1 MELTN
6 YSFLNARNDY
16 NSSLVLGNQ
25 ATKRISS
32 GDKLIN
38 KEDVGALGQK
48 IGLRSDRLHVNS
60 RRITLQNF
68 ITFLD
73 SQQKSLEQVK
83 GIYDRMSI
91 LAHKAL
97 DPTFTESA
105 NSHSSD
111 KDFLNKEFQELS
123 VELDGIL
130 SKRVNGQLLF
140 GGKSADF
147 TDGLLDE
154 ASTGATPQKISIDVG
169 TTKGKMTIELSPGT
183 APDQIWMFQGEL
195 PAELNEY
202 FDANTYLNNGNFF
215 DPTDSARLQDLND
228 KLYTAFEK
236 NGIFTTG
243 PWQTQGSADA
253 LNYDKFEVEF
263 NTCDVKVTPSFNGNN
278 GAFGANL
285 YGTLTAN
292 KSLRTNVPSGESTI
306 ITMIGVNSG
315 NTAIYRVN
323 ASFEPDLPY
332 NDLEVPGSSDIY
344 PAISFG
350 NIDCSNINES
360 TKAKRVLENL
370 QGELDNLNNS
380 MAQVAAS
387 QKRYE
392 YEIEHMEGINI
403 SYEAAGGRISD
414 AGFAREATALAR
426 SSIKKGLATQVMS
439 NSSNLKDIL
448 IPLTTNH
455 YRSHVLSSSL

>member
-6 YSFLNARNDY
+6 YSFLNSKNDY
-16 NSSLVLGNQ
+16 DSSLKLGKNI
-25 ATKRISS
+25 ARRISS

-48 IGLRSDRLHVNS
+48 IGLRSDRLQVNS
-60 RRITLQNF
+60 RRISLQNF
-68 ITFLD
+68 VTFLD
-73 SQQKSLEQVK
+73 SQQKSLDQVRT
-83 GIYDRMSI
+83 IYDKMSI

-97 DPTFTESA
+97 DPTLSESE
-105 NSHSSD
+105 NSHLKN

-123 VELDGIL
+123 EDLDGIL
-130 SKRVNGQLLF
+130 SRKVNGQLLF

-154 ASTGATPQKISIDVG
+154 NSTGATPQKISIDVG
-169 TTKGKMTIELSPGT
+169 TTKGKMTIELSPGL

-195 PAELNEY
+195 PGELNQY
-202 FDANTYLNNGNFF
+202 FDASSYLNNGNPA
-215 DPTDSARLQDLND
+215 DTARLQELND
-228 KLYTAFEK
+228 KLYTAFDK

-243 PWQTQGSADA
+243 PWQTQGSADS

-263 NTCDVKVTPSFNGNN
+263 NTCDVNVTPSFHSNN
-278 GAFGANL
+278 GTFGANL

-292 KSLRTNVPSGESTI
+292 NSLRTNVPSGESTI

-350 NIDCSNINES
+350 NIDCSNINTS
-360 TKAKRVLENL
+360 AKAKKVLENI
-370 QGELDNLNNS
+370 QGELVNLNNS
-380 MAQVAAS
+380 IAQVAAS

-392 YEIEHMEGINI
+392 YEIEHMEGINV

-414 AGFAREATALAR
+414 ADFAREATALAR

-439 NSSNLKDIL
+439 NSSSLKDIL

-455 YRSHVLSSSL
+455 YRSHILSASL